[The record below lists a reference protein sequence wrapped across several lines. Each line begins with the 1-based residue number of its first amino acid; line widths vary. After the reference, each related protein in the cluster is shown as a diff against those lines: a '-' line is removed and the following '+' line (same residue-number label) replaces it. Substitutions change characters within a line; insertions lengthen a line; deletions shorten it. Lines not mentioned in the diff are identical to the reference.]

1 MLAKSFRGNVSHEE
15 LKDELGK
22 SGFKIDGDEL
32 YIYLNQLVKDG
43 FVKEWNDTNG
53 IGRYSILFSGVATDI
68 SGGYSHLQKETNRLR
83 NLEEEDS
90 FNKKFNSDKIHST
103 YISDDGFFMFNVENV
118 GYVKDELRISGVI
131 FVPDLVVKKR
141 VIKGEIKGQIIVFNN
156 TEVGLDFLKGKYD
169 IFDFVNG
176 LEYELD
182 RFIDDLIISIKW
194 NMDFN

>member
-1 MLAKSFRGNVSHEE
+1 MTQLNNELNVDDRLNRILDKIKSIGLKSLDKKE
-15 LKDELGK
+15 LEFLN
-22 SGFKIDGDEL
+22 SFKNGDEE
-32 YIYLNQLVKDG
+32 N
-43 FVKEWNDTNG
+43 
-53 IGRYSILFSGVATDI
+53 
-68 SGGYSHLQKETNRLR
+68 
-83 NLEEEDS
+83 

-118 GYVKDELRISGVI
+118 EYVKDELRIAGVI

-182 RFIDDLIISIKW
+182 RFIDDLIISIIW

>member
-1 MLAKSFRGNVSHEE
+1 MTQLNNELNVEDRLNRILDKIKNIGLKSLDKKE
-15 LKDELGK
+15 LDFLN
-22 SGFKIDGDEL
+22 SFKVGDEE
-32 YIYLNQLVKDG
+32 K
-43 FVKEWNDTNG
+43 
-53 IGRYSILFSGVATDI
+53 
-68 SGGYSHLQKETNRLR
+68 
-83 NLEEEDS
+83 
-90 FNKKFNSDKIHST
+90 FNKKLSSDRTQST
-103 YISDDGFFMFNVENV
+103 YISDDGFFMFNVENIE
-118 GYVKDELRISGVI
+118 YNKDELRIIGVI

-141 VIKGEIKGQIIVFNN
+141 IIKGEIKGQIIVFNN

>member
-1 MLAKSFRGNVSHEE
+1 MTQLNNELNVDDRLNRILDKIKSIGLKSLDKKE
-15 LKDELGK
+15 LDFLN
-22 SGFKIDGDEL
+22 SFKTGDEE
-32 YIYLNQLVKDG
+32 N
-43 FVKEWNDTNG
+43 
-53 IGRYSILFSGVATDI
+53 
-68 SGGYSHLQKETNRLR
+68 
-83 NLEEEDS
+83 
-90 FNKKFNSDKIHST
+90 FNKKFNSDNIHST

-118 GYVKDELRISGVI
+118 GYVKDELRIAGVI

>member
-1 MLAKSFRGNVSHEE
+1 MTQLNNELNTEDRLNRILDKIKSIGLKSLDKKE
-15 LKDELGK
+15 LDFLNSFK
-22 SGFKIDGDEL
+22 S
-32 YIYLNQLVKDG
+32 
-43 FVKEWNDTNG
+43 
-53 IGRYSILFSGVATDI
+53 
-68 SGGYSHLQKETNRLR
+68 
-83 NLEEEDS
+83 EEEDS